1 MRSHSLLE
9 EDNCPVPLEL
19 LGRLIVS
26 SSVVVDE
33 EIARMPLAR
42 RVRLALFCYSRCHL
56 RDLAL
61 RVAATCDQ
69 ASLVAAA
76 GHAGAVLR
84 SQALSGQPDAHAPA
98 HGRRRITLARS
109 AA

>member
-9 EDNCPVPLEL
+9 EDQCPVPLEL
-19 LGRLIVS
+19 LGRLLVS
-26 SSVVVDE
+26 SPIVVDE
-33 EIARMPLAR
+33 EIASMPVAR
-42 RVRLALFCYSRCHL
+42 RVSLALFCYSRCHL

-61 RVAATCDQ
+61 RIAATCDQ
-69 ASLVAAA
+69 SSLVSAA

-84 SQALSGQPDAHAPA
+84 SQALAGMPEAQSPA
-98 HGRRRITLARS
+98 QGRRRITLARS